1 MVAAKNKHL
10 KWAPAIGENHRIFS
24 RVNASKK
31 DESSDNII
39 SNDEFEANA
48 MLDFAKKGIKVNCP
62 HTPNTVRLWNLRE
75 IFIKRSKRQHRL
87 WWLYSTL
94 VQE

>member
-10 KWAPAIGENHRIFS
+10 KWAPAIGEIHRIFS

-48 MLDFAKKGIKVNCP
+48 MLDFVKKGIKVNCP
-62 HTPNTVRLWNLRE
+62 HTPNTVRL
-75 IFIKRSKRQHRL
+75 
-87 WWLYSTL
+87 
-94 VQE
+94 